1 MVVERLLQTF
11 FTSGR
16 EFAVMV
22 EISGINVK
30 AKAIPKSQLVLAWK
44 ELTRK
49 SFPRVKAYRLTDED
63 FDRVIR
69 LRRCEEDMERERE
82 EWGRVLSTMGTDAC
96 VFNAEPP
103 ATEFIIIVRGSP
115 YHSLDEIL
123 KHELEHIARGDL

>member
-1 MVVERLLQTF
+1 
-11 FTSGR
+11 
-16 EFAVMV
+16 MV

-30 AKAIPKSQLVLAWK
+30 AKVIPKRQLVLAWK

-49 SFPRVKAYRLTDED
+49 PFPRVKAYRLTDED

-96 VFNAEPP
+96 VFNAEAPSK
-103 ATEFIIIVRGSP
+103 AESIIIVRGSP

-123 KHELEHIARGDL
+123 KHELTHIVRGDL